1 MNGTGISLIEEDSLK
16 AAFAQQ
22 AHCSSSE
29 RHMNSNIFQS
39 RFYSQFTWDWANS
52 HCLFQA

>member
-39 RFYSQFTWDWANS
+39 RFYSQFTWNWANS